1 MSESQPFKGLRVV
14 EIGQFIAAPYCAQL
28 LAQGG
33 AFVTK
38 VEPLEGD
45 AVRHLNPIDGI
56 ESRNFLTRARGK
68 QSLPLNIR
76 HPKAASILDALLRN
90 ADVVLM
96 NFRPGLAQELG
107 LDTSTLRSIYP
118 RLIIAVV
125 TAFGRYGPDGHRA
138 GMDIVVQ
145 ARSGLMVANGRQ
157 KEGCPVAGDPASAD
171 YMCASL
177 LAFGIAS
184 ALFRRERT
192 GEGGE
197 LHASLF
203 QAALALQNTDMVRVD
218 AIDGQNHKAY
228 QNTLM
233 DQRMTWVGYEEIRS
247 DVPTQRTI
255 ALRKVY
261 LRSYHTSDGWLVV
274 SCGSLRLRHL
284 FIEVLGLNDSSL
296 DDGSVSDDE
305 EHYEALRLKT
315 ERIMAS
321 DSTENWQNRFNSIG
335 IPVSDVRFPI
345 EVLDDPQAAENKMF
359 EDVVHPD
366 FGTIRL
372 LAAPLALDGDGFRA
386 LPIPGPFASETRE
399 ILDRL
404 GFTSDEIDAFLSSG
418 VTRDA

>member
-1 MSESQPFKGLRVV
+1 MSESQPFKGLHVV

-45 AVRHLNPIDGI
+45 AVRHLNPVDGL

-68 QSLPLNIR
+68 KSLPLNMR
-76 HPKAASILDALLRN
+76 HPKAAPILDALLRN

-107 LDTSTLRSIYP
+107 LDASTLRSTYP
-118 RLIIAVV
+118 RLIIAAV

-138 GMDIVVQ
+138 GMDYVVQ

-157 KEGCPVAGDPASAD
+157 KDACPVAGDPSSAD
-171 YMCASL
+171 YMCATL

-203 QAALALQNTDMVRVD
+203 QAALVLQNSEMVRID
-218 AIDGQNHKAY
+218 AIDGQNHEAY
-228 QNTLM
+228 QRTLRE
-233 DQRMTWVGYEEIRS
+233 QRMTGVSYEEIRS
-247 DVPTQRTI
+247 NVPVQRPI
-255 ALRKVY
+255 ALQKVY
-261 LRSYHTSDGWLVV
+261 IRSYHTSDGWLVV
-274 SCGSLRLRHL
+274 ACGSLRLRRL
-284 FIEVLGLNDSSL
+284 FVEVLGLDDLAL
-296 DDGSVSDDE
+296 DDGMISDEE
-305 EHYEALRLKT
+305 EHYEALRLET

-321 DSTENWQNRFNSIG
+321 DSTENWHSRFDSVG
-335 IPVSDVRFPI
+335 VPVSDVRFPI

-359 EDVVHPD
+359 DDVVHPNL
-366 FGTIRL
+366 GSIRL
-372 LAAPLALDGDGFRA
+372 LGPPLALDGDGFNT
-386 LPIPGPFASETRE
+386 LPIPGPFASETRD

-404 GFTSDEIDAFLSSG
+404 GFMPGEIDAFLSSG
-418 VTRDA
+418 VTRDT